1 MAISN
6 GFSGLYTYVTV
17 KIKEEAM
24 DLSLSGKRTLEK
36 LEGRRKEGDDVNI
49 VFMYEILKH

>member
-1 MAISN
+1 M
-6 GFSGLYTYVTV
+6 YTYVTV

>member
-1 MAISN
+1 M
-6 GFSGLYTYVTV
+6 YTYVTV

-24 DLSLSGKRTLEK
+24 DVRLSGKRTLEK
-36 LEGRRKEGDDVNI
+36 LKGRRKEGDDVNI